1 MNFRPNSHHGIISI
15 KHNLDTLSA
24 APTIYRG
31 FPYHMFWYGKSKQY
45 FDMLALTIEIIF
57 TGNTLKKKFVTCLD
71 YGYLLHSSGS
81 WQNILLFIRL
91 LWLNLKSFN
100 HYVLNMNPRIFL
112 ICLFKFL
119 NPNMKGSYDI
129 TAIVLDFTA
138 YIRHL
143 LLSIFSSFPLGRGI
157 GIFFTQTQTS
167 IHKDTLY

>member
-1 MNFRPNSHHGIISI
+1 MV
-15 KHNLDTLSA
+15 LYLSNTTWTHYQLH
-24 APTIYRG
+24 P
-31 FPYHMFWYGKSKQY
+31 QY
-45 FDMLALTIEIIF
+45 IVDSLIVCFGMDKVNNTFDMLALTIKNYIYRKYF
-57 TGNTLKKKFVTCLD
+57 FLKKKIVTCLD
-71 YGYLLHSSGS
+71 FGYLLHSSWS
-81 WQNILLFIRL
+81 WQNVLLFIRS
-91 LWLNLKSFN
+91 LWLNLKSFH

-129 TAIVLDFTA
+129 TSILLNFTA
-138 YIRHL
+138 YILHL